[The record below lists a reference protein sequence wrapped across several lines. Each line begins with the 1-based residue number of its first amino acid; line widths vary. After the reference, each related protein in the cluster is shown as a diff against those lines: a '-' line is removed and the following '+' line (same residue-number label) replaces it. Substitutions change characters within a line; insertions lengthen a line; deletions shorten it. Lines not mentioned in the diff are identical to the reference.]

1 MNDAMMMESLAASA
15 GRVPT
20 HVDIVGLQQFS
31 TEEMQARTRRLL
43 SQVAERSDCSLDR
56 GDWQAGD
63 DHTLIRL
70 PEGARAMLYHASGSM
85 VYTSGLAPFAAR
97 FERMEDK
104 EHLIRQ
110 VNQTA
115 KELVVRQW
123 VGNHGDLVFERL
135 WQMKAQGADLK
146 GTMAEPVLT
155 RVVGAYRQVVDGLPV
170 LGAASVALRLA
181 GSGAVDMLSV
191 QARPSAAEVIEKA
204 PVIAPELAA
213 RQLSFQLISLLGN
226 ARDLPEDVIESQSM
240 QFGYLNLGKRKT
252 QRLLAPA
259 YVAHVV
265 LRHKMERQAYI
276 LAVAATEKT
285 YLPICHCG
293 EQALPTAT
301 RKVC

>member
-1 MNDAMMMESLAASA
+1 MNEQLMIESLATSA

-20 HVDIVGLQQFS
+20 AVDIVGLQQFS

-56 GDWQAGD
+56 GDWQAD
-63 DHTLIRL
+63 DEHTLIRL
-70 PEGARAMLYHASGSM
+70 PEGARAVLYHASGSM
-85 VYTSGLAPFAAR
+85 IYTSGLAPFAAH

-110 VNQTA
+110 VNQSA
-115 KELVVRQW
+115 KEVVARQW
-123 VGNHGDLVFERL
+123 VGNHGELVFERL
-135 WQMKAQGADLK
+135 WQMKAQGADLQ
-146 GTMAEPVLT
+146 GNSCEPLLT

-181 GSGAVDMLSV
+181 GNGALDMLSV
-191 QARPSAAEVIEKA
+191 QARPSAAEVLEKA
-204 PVIAPELAA
+204 AIIAPELAA
-213 RQLSFQLISLLGN
+213 RQLSFQLVSLLGPV
-226 ARDLPEDVIESQSM
+226 RDLPEDVIESQSM
-240 QFGYLNLGKRKT
+240 QFGYLNLGKRKA

-259 YVAHVV
+259 YVAQVV

-293 EQALPTAT
+293 DQALPTAS
-301 RKVC
+301 RKLR